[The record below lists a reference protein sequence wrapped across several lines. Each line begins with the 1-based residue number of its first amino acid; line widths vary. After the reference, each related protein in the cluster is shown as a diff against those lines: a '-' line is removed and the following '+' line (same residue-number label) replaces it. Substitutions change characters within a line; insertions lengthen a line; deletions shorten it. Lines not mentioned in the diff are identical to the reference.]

1 MKNLICFFLFL
12 LLIFLNSCS
21 FDGKSGIWKEHNKK
35 IIEEAKTNENF
46 ERIFKKKE
54 IFDEEIQ
61 SQDIVIVSKKIENK
75 NWLEDNFSQ
84 SNNVLHLNYKNNK
97 NSIFKSKKIG
107 KHSFLIE
114 TATQEPLIFKD
125 NIFFSDL
132 SGNIYSY
139 STISKKLLWKFQFY
153 KKKFKNIPIKINL
166 KIISNDLFVTDSLGY
181 FYNINIDT
189 GELNWA
195 KNQGVPLTSEIK
207 SFNDKIFT
215 LNQDN
220 KFYIFDKN
228 NGKKILDF
236 ETFPV
241 ILKKN
246 NKQTLALNSNNLYF
260 VTSAGQ
266 IFSINHEDYKINWLK
281 NIKATSSS
289 DEFGLFYSSSL
300 ILDGDSVYLSSSQ
313 TTMSIDSLSGKTK
326 WEIPFGTRVRPCV
339 SGRFIFLISKKG
351 FVLNADTSDGKII
364 WSKKLFSNK
373 ELNLKKMGEITSML
387 LLADQLFITTKNGY
401 FFFINYENGEI
412 INYAKVARGFYS
424 KPTVAKG
431 KIYIVDNKMRVL
443 IFD

>member
-1 MKNLICFFLFL
+1 MIKF
-12 LLIFLNSCS
+12 
-21 FDGKSGIWKEHNKK
+21 
-35 IIEEAKTNENF
+35 
-46 ERIFKKKE
+46 
-54 IFDEEIQ
+54 
-61 SQDIVIVSKKIENK
+61 
-75 NWLEDNFSQ
+75 
-84 SNNVLHLNYKNNK
+84 LHLTKTINF
-97 NSIFKSKKIG
+97 IF
-107 KHSFLIE
+107 
-114 TATQEPLIFKD
+114 
-125 NIFFSDL
+125 
-132 SGNIYSY
+132 
-139 STISKKLLWKFQFY
+139 
-153 KKKFKNIPIKINL
+153 
-166 KIISNDLFVTDSLGY
+166 
-181 FYNINIDT
+181 
-189 GELNWA
+189 
-195 KNQGVPLTSEIK
+195 
-207 SFNDKIFT
+207 
-215 LNQDN
+215 
-220 KFYIFDKN
+220 FDKN

-313 TTMSIDSLSGKTK
+313 TTMSIDSFSGKTK